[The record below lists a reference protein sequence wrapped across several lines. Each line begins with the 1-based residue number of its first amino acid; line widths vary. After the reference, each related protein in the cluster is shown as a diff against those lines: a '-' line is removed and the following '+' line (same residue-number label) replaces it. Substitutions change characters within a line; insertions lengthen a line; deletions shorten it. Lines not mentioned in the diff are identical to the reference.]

1 MADAP
6 APDHQTAQDRPPAS
20 TSNNAS
26 AEGTTDAAAPGGRI
40 ASFRDLL
47 RIEELDRNL
56 FRGHCHA
63 GAPLRAF
70 GGQVAA
76 QALTAGGR
84 TLTPDRAVH
93 SLHGYFLRPGDPSRP
108 IVYQVERIRDGLS
121 YATRRVTAVQRG
133 EAIFSLSASFKLP
146 EKSAERQR
154 TMPPVPDPE
163 ELPDPIQ
170 AWTGAGAGSGV
181 AGEPTDVDE
190 TGGFHSLDLRF
201 VPPDSPGLPPAVP
214 GMPQQFVWL
223 RSGSPL
229 PPEDGLLHVCALTY
243 LSDLTLAATTTLDR
257 QPHRF
262 QRNAPSRFTM
272 ASLDHAM
279 WFHRPFR
286 ADDWLLFAQRSPSA
300 SDGRG
305 LALGEFYNRSG
316 ELVAS
321 AVQEVLLRE
330 RRPAAAPPR

>member
-6 APDHQTAQDRPPAS
+6 ARDHRTAQGPGEGQGQADHSAPTPAS
-20 TSNNAS
+20 
-26 AEGTTDAAAPGGRI
+26 GVQV

-47 RIEELDRNL
+47 RIEELDENL

-84 TLTPDRAVH
+84 TMPAGRGVH
-93 SLHGYFLRPGDPSRP
+93 SLHGYFLRPGDPGRP
-108 IVYQVERIRDGLS
+108 IIYQVERIRDGHS

-133 EAIFSLSASFKLP
+133 EAIFTLSASFKQP
-146 EKSAERQR
+146 EQAPERQR
-154 TMPPVPDPE
+154 VMPPVPGPE
-163 ELPDPIQ
+163 ELPDPFPEWARADPADFDQ
-170 AWTGAGAGSGV
+170 AA
-181 AGEPTDVDE
+181 
-190 TGGFHSLDLRF
+190 GFHSLDIRF
-201 VPPDSPGLPPAVP
+201 IPPDAP
-214 GMPQQFVWL
+214 GMPPEAEGVPQQFVWL

-229 PPEDGLLHVCALTY
+229 PAEDGLLHVCALTY
-243 LSDLTLAATTTLDR
+243 LSDLTLAATTALHR

-262 QRNAPSRFTM
+262 QRSEPPPVTL

-286 ADDWLLFAQRSPSA
+286 ADDWLLFAQRSPSV

-305 LALGEFYNRSG
+305 LALGEFYSRDG
-316 ELVAS
+316 QLVAS
-321 AVQEVLLRE
+321 AVQETLVRE
-330 RRPAAAPPR
+330 RRPLPRG